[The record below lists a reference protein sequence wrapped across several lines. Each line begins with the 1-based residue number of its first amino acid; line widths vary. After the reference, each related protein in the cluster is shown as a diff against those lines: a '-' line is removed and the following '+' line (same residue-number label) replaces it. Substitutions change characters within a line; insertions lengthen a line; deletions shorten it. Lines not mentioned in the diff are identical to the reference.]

1 MQMISLTTPQLEMVQ
16 KYVELLD
23 TIEEGL
29 AYVEESFVNYE
40 RTQGDV
46 VLADIFAALAKI
58 SETNVHLCRLFAE
71 ETDIVY
77 HLRLFSDVLEE
88 AYKLDGNFADTN
100 MKQRIIEQHLS
111 PAFQAWKLSITR
123 LLKRYVEQ

>member
-1 MQMISLTTPQLEMVQ
+1 MTVLTTPQIEMVQ

-23 TIEEGL
+23 TIEEGF

-40 RTQGDV
+40 RTQGDE
-46 VLADIFAALAKI
+46 VLADIFAALAQIGK
-58 SETNVHLCRLFAE
+58 TNVHLCQLFAE

-88 AYKLDGNFADTN
+88 AYQLDGNLGDTN
-100 MKQRIIEQHLS
+100 IKQRIIEQHLS
-111 PAFQAWKLSITR
+111 PAFQAWKMTTTQ

>member
-1 MQMISLTTPQLEMVQ
+1 MTVLTPMQIEMVQ

-23 TIEEGL
+23 TIEEGF

-40 RTQGDV
+40 RTQGDE
-46 VLADIFAALAKI
+46 VLANIFMALAKI
-58 SETNVHLCRLFAE
+58 SETNVHLCRLFVE
-71 ETDIVY
+71 EADIVH

-88 AYKLDGNFADTN
+88 AYKLDGNFGDTN
-100 MKQRIIEQHLS
+100 MKQRIVEQHLS
-111 PAFQAWKLSITR
+111 PAFQAWKLSISQ

>member
-1 MQMISLTTPQLEMVQ
+1 MTVLTPMQIEMVQ

-23 TIEEGL
+23 TIEEGF

-40 RTQGDV
+40 RTQGDE
-46 VLADIFAALAKI
+46 VLANIFMALAKI
-58 SETNVHLCRLFAE
+58 NETNVHLCRLFAE
-71 ETDIVY
+71 EADIVH
-77 HLRLFSDVLEE
+77 HLELFSDVLKE
-88 AYKLDGNFADTN
+88 AYKLDGNFGDTN

-111 PAFQAWKLSITR
+111 PAFQAWKLSINQ

>member
-1 MQMISLTTPQLEMVQ
+1 MTVLTTPQIEMVQ

-23 TIEEGL
+23 TIEEGF

-46 VLADIFAALAKI
+46 VLADIFAALAQIGK
-58 SETNVHLCRLFAE
+58 TNVHLCQLFAE
-71 ETDIVY
+71 ETDIIH

-88 AYKLDGNFADTN
+88 AYQLDGNLGDTN
-100 MKQRIIEQHLS
+100 IKQRIIEQHLS
-111 PAFQAWKLSITR
+111 PAFQAWKMTTAQ

>member
-1 MQMISLTTPQLEMVQ
+1 MVVLTTPQIELVQ

-23 TIEEGL
+23 TIEEGF

-46 VLADIFAALAKI
+46 VLADIFTALAKVG
-58 SETNVHLCRLFAE
+58 ETNVHLCRWFAE
-71 ETDIVY
+71 EADIVN
-77 HLRLFSDVLEE
+77 HLQLFSDVLEE
-88 AYKLDGNFADTN
+88 AYKLDGNFADPN
-100 MKQRIIEQHLS
+100 MKQRIVEQHLS
-111 PAFQAWKLSITR
+111 PAFQAWKLTITR

>member
-1 MQMISLTTPQLEMVQ
+1 MTLLTTPQLEMVQ
-16 KYVELLD
+16 RYVALLD
-23 TIEEGL
+23 TIEEGF

-40 RTQGDV
+40 RTQGDE
-46 VLADIFAALAKI
+46 VLADIFTALAKI

-71 ETDIVY
+71 ETDIVH

-100 MKQRIIEQHLS
+100 IKQRIIGQHLS
-111 PAFQAWKLSITR
+111 PAFQAWKLSVTR

>member
-1 MQMISLTTPQLEMVQ
+1 MTLLTTPQLEMVQ
-16 KYVELLD
+16 KYVALLD
-23 TIEEGL
+23 TIEEGF

-40 RTQGDV
+40 RTQGDE
-46 VLADIFAALAKI
+46 VLADILTALAKI

-71 ETDIVY
+71 ENDIVH

-100 MKQRIIEQHLS
+100 IKQRIIGQHLS
-111 PAFQAWKLSITR
+111 PAFQAWKLSVTR

>member
-1 MQMISLTTPQLEMVQ
+1 MTVLTPMQIEMVQ

-23 TIEEGL
+23 TIEEGF

-40 RTQGDV
+40 RTQGDE
-46 VLADIFAALAKI
+46 VLANIFMALAKI

-71 ETDIVY
+71 ETDIVH
-77 HLRLFSDVLEE
+77 HLELFSDVLEE
-88 AYKLDGNFADTN
+88 AYKLDGNFGDTN
-100 MKQRIIEQHLS
+100 TKQRIIEQHLS
-111 PAFQAWKLSITR
+111 PAFQAWKLSINQ

>member
-1 MQMISLTTPQLEMVQ
+1 MTALTTPQIEMVQ
-16 KYVELLD
+16 RYVELLD
-23 TIEEGL
+23 TIEEGF

-40 RTQGDV
+40 RTQGDE
-46 VLADIFAALAKI
+46 VLADIFAAFAQIGK
-58 SETNVHLCRLFAE
+58 TNVHLCQLFAE
-71 ETDIVY
+71 ETDIVH

-111 PAFQAWKLSITR
+111 PAFQAWKLSITQ

>member
-1 MQMISLTTPQLEMVQ
+1 MTVLTPMQIEMVQ

-23 TIEEGL
+23 TIEEGF

-40 RTQGDV
+40 RTQGDE
-46 VLADIFAALAKI
+46 VLADIFTALAQV
-58 SETNVHLCRLFAE
+58 SATNVHLCQLFAE
-71 ETDIVY
+71 EAEIVN
-77 HLRLFSDVLEE
+77 HLQLFSDVLEE
-88 AYKLDGNFADTN
+88 AYKLEGNLADTN
-100 MKQRIIEQHLS
+100 MKQRIVEQHLS

>member
-1 MQMISLTTPQLEMVQ
+1 MVVLTTPQIEMVQ

-23 TIEEGL
+23 TIEEGF

-46 VLADIFAALAKI
+46 VLADIFTALAQV
-58 SETNVHLCRLFAE
+58 SATNVHLCQLFAE
-71 ETDIVY
+71 ETDIVN
-77 HLRLFSDVLEE
+77 HLQLFSDVLEE
-88 AYKLDGNFADTN
+88 AYKLEGNLADTN

>member
-1 MQMISLTTPQLEMVQ
+1 MTVLTPMQIEMVQ

-23 TIEEGL
+23 TIEEGF

-40 RTQGDV
+40 RTQGDE
-46 VLADIFAALAKI
+46 VLANIFMSLAKI
-58 SETNVHLCRLFAE
+58 SETNVHLCRLFVE
-71 ETDIVY
+71 EADIVH

-88 AYKLDGNFADTN
+88 AYKLDGNFDDTN
-100 MKQRIIEQHLS
+100 TKQRIVGQHLS

>member
-1 MQMISLTTPQLEMVQ
+1 MTVLTTPQIEMVQ

-23 TIEEGL
+23 TIEEGF

-40 RTQGDV
+40 RTQGDE
-46 VLADIFAALAKI
+46 VLANIFMALAKI
-58 SETNVHLCRLFAE
+58 NETNVHLCRLFAE
-71 ETDIVY
+71 ETDIVH

-88 AYKLDGNFADTN
+88 AYKLDGNFGDPN
-100 MKQRIIEQHLS
+100 MKQRIVEQHLS
-111 PAFQAWKLSITR
+111 PAFQAWKLSITQ

>member
-1 MQMISLTTPQLEMVQ
+1 MVVLTTPQIEMVQ

-23 TIEEGL
+23 TIEEGFV
-29 AYVEESFVNYE
+29 YVEESFVNYE

-46 VLADIFAALAKI
+46 VLADIFTALAQV
-58 SETNVHLCRLFAE
+58 SATNVHLCQLFAE
-71 ETDIVY
+71 EADIVN

-88 AYKLDGNFADTN
+88 AYKLEGNLADTN
-100 MKQRIIEQHLS
+100 MKQRIVEQHLS

>member
-1 MQMISLTTPQLEMVQ
+1 MTVLTPMQIEMVQ

-23 TIEEGL
+23 TIEEGF

-40 RTQGDV
+40 RTQGDE
-46 VLADIFAALAKI
+46 VLANIFMALAKI
-58 SETNVHLCRLFAE
+58 NETNVHLCRLFAE
-71 ETDIVY
+71 EADIVH
-77 HLRLFSDVLEE
+77 HLELFSDVLKE
-88 AYKLDGNFADTN
+88 AYKLDGNFGDTN
-100 MKQRIIEQHLS
+100 MKQRIVGQHLS